1 MVMHGWAWP
10 IAGVHQVNHNLADQT
25 IWPLGDLWL
34 CAHAWWQGTHK
45 DDGWQWLDMVIMVI
59 TLCSLTSCVQMSHI
73 GEVHSFVSIMIT
85 LMTTQVT
92 GQWSWWPAERMWL
105 VKKPGTVLDNGT
117 RDITWSYTLGTVVF
131 KTWAILFV
139 NPALPVSYCTQCLG
153 TEFEKESWKRNHD
166 HPGNGDFRET

>member
-85 LMTTQVT
+85 LMTTQVA

-131 KTWAILFV
+131 KTWGQFCLWTLLFLCFIAHDV
-139 NPALPVSYCTQCLG
+139 LRQNL
-153 TEFEKESWKRNHD
+153 KRNHD
-166 HPGNGDFRET
+166 LPGNGDFRQT